1 MRRGWSRV
9 PRTAAPNGDA
19 TKIAIAATAIRNTTS
34 VAQ

>member
-9 PRTAAPNGDA
+9 PRTAAPNGEA
-19 TKIAIAATAIRNTTS
+19 TKTAMQPSATRNTTS